1 MSHPFLCREG
11 QGVGTTVRL
20 FLVRHGESTYNA
32 EGRIQGQQDAP
43 LSERGRQQAERIGE
57 RLRSYQFDA
66 CYASDLSRAADT
78 ARAIMRHHTEVP
90 FEFTMLLRE
99 IKFGIFEGRIM
110 PEIEEMFPEEY
121 AQWMEDR
128 RTFVPPGAE
137 SGADLSERAG
147 RALHWLQER
156 GHDGTVLVVAHGAIL
171 NAFLGRFL
179 HLGSEGRH
187 RFHFDN
193 TALAV
198 VEDEPFGP
206 RLLLANDTSHLG
218 PAAAFP

>member
-1 MSHPFLCREG
+1 MRFL
-11 QGVGTTVRL
+11 
-20 FLVRHGESTYNA
+20 LVRHGESTYNA

-43 LSERGRQQAERIGE
+43 LSERGRQQAERVGE
-57 RLRSYQFDA
+57 RLRSYAFDA

-78 ARAIMRHHTEVP
+78 ARAIMRHHPDVP
-90 FEFTMLLRE
+90 FAFVPLLRE

-110 PEIEEMFPEEY
+110 PEIEEMYPEEY
-121 AQWMEDR
+121 AQWMDDR
-128 RTFVPPGAE
+128 RAFVPPGAE
-137 SGADLSERAG
+137 SGDELSERAG
-147 RALHWLQER
+147 RALRWLQGR
-156 GHDGTVLVVAHGAIL
+156 GHEGTVLVVAHGAIL
-171 NAFLGRFL
+171 NAFLGQFL
-179 HLGSEGRH
+179 QLDGESRH

-198 VEDEPFGP
+198 VEDKPFGP

>member
-1 MSHPFLCREG
+1 VRFL
-11 QGVGTTVRL
+11 
-20 FLVRHGESTYNA
+20 LVRHGESTYNA

-43 LSERGRQQAERIGE
+43 LSARGREQAARIGE

-78 ARAIMRHHTEVP
+78 ARAIMHHHPNVP
-90 FEFTMLLRE
+90 FELTALLRE

-110 PEIEEMFPEEY
+110 PEIAEMYPEEY

-128 RTFVPPGAE
+128 RAFVPPGAE
-137 SGADLSERAG
+137 SGDALSERAG
-147 RALHWLQER
+147 RALHWLRER
-156 GHDGTVLVVAHGAIL
+156 GHSGTVLVVAHGAIL

-179 HLGSEGRH
+179 RLDSEGRH

-218 PAAAFP
+218 PDAAFP

>member
-1 MSHPFLCREG
+1 L
-11 QGVGTTVRL
+11 
-20 FLVRHGESTYNA
+20 LVRHGESVYNA

-43 LSERGRQQAERIGE
+43 LSERGRRQAERLGE
-57 RLRSYQFDA
+57 RLRSYPFDA

-78 ARAIMRHHTEVP
+78 ARAIMRHHPDVP
-90 FEFTMLLRE
+90 FKLTTLLRE

-110 PEIEEMFPEEY
+110 PEIEEMYPEEY

-128 RTFVPPGAE
+128 RAFVPPGAE
-137 SGADLSERAG
+137 SGDELSARAG
-147 RALHWLQER
+147 RALDWLQER
-156 GHDGTVLVVAHGAIL
+156 GHEGTVLVVAHGAIL

-179 HLGSEGRH
+179 HLGGESRH

-198 VEDEPFGP
+198 VEETPFGP

-218 PAAAFP
+218 SDAAFP

>member
-1 MSHPFLCREG
+1 VRFL
-11 QGVGTTVRL
+11 
-20 FLVRHGESTYNA
+20 LVRHGESTYNA

-43 LSERGRQQAERIGE
+43 LSERGQRQAERIGE

-66 CYASDLSRAADT
+66 CYASDLTRAADT
-78 ARAIMRHHTEVP
+78 ARAIMRHHPTVP
-90 FEFTMLLRE
+90 FELTSLLRE
-99 IKFGIFEGRIM
+99 IRFGIFEGRIM
-110 PEIEEMFPEEY
+110 PEIEEMYPEEY

-128 RTFVPPGAE
+128 RAFVPPGAE
-137 SGADLSERAG
+137 SGDELSARAG
-147 RALHWLQER
+147 RALRWLRER
-156 GHDGTVLVVAHGAIL
+156 GHDGTVLVVAHGAML
-171 NAFLGRFL
+171 NAFLGQFL
-179 HLGSEGRH
+179 HLDGESRH

-218 PAAAFP
+218 PDAAFP

>member
-1 MSHPFLCREG
+1 VRFL
-11 QGVGTTVRL
+11 
-20 FLVRHGESTYNA
+20 LVRHGESTYNA

-43 LSERGRQQAERIGE
+43 LSARGREQAARIGE
-57 RLRSYQFDA
+57 RLRSYTFDA
-66 CYASDLSRAADT
+66 CYASDLARAADT
-78 ARAIMRHHTEVP
+78 ARAIMRHHPAVP
-90 FEFTMLLRE
+90 FELTTLLRE

-110 PEIEEMFPEEY
+110 PEIAEMYPEEY

-128 RTFVPPGAE
+128 RAFVPPGAE
-137 SGADLSERAG
+137 SGDDLSARAG
-147 RALHWLQER
+147 RALRWLRER
-156 GHDGTVLVVAHGAIL
+156 GHSGTVLVVAHGAIL
-171 NAFLGRFL
+171 NAFLGQFL
-179 HLGSEGRH
+179 RLDSESRY

-218 PAAAFP
+218 PDAAFP

>member
-1 MSHPFLCREG
+1 MRFL
-11 QGVGTTVRL
+11 
-20 FLVRHGESTYNA
+20 LVRHGESTYNA

-43 LSERGRQQAERIGE
+43 LSERGRQQVERIGE
-57 RLRSYQFDA
+57 RLRTYQFDA

-78 ARAIMRHHTEVP
+78 ARAIMRHHPDVP
-90 FEFTMLLRE
+90 FAFTTLLRE

-110 PEIEEMFPEEY
+110 PEIEEMYPEEY

-128 RTFVPPGAE
+128 RHFVPPGAE
-137 SGADLSERAG
+137 SADDLSERAG
-147 RALHWLQER
+147 RALRWLRER
-156 GHDGTVLVVAHGAIL
+156 GHEGTVLVVAHGAIL
-171 NAFLGRFL
+171 NAFLGQFL
-179 HLGSEGRH
+179 QLGADGRH

-193 TALAV
+193 TAVAI

-218 PAAAFP
+218 PDAAFP

>member
-1 MSHPFLCREG
+1 MRFL
-11 QGVGTTVRL
+11 
-20 FLVRHGESTYNA
+20 LVRHGESTYNA

-43 LSERGRQQAERIGE
+43 LSECGRQQAERIGV
-57 RLRSYQFDA
+57 RLRTYQFDA

-78 ARAIMRHHTEVP
+78 ARAIMQHHPDVP
-90 FEFTMLLRE
+90 FAFTTLLRE

-110 PEIEEMFPEEY
+110 PEIEEMYPEEY

-128 RTFVPPGAE
+128 RHFVPPGAE
-137 SGADLSERAG
+137 SADDLAERAG
-147 RALHWLQER
+147 RALRWLRER
-156 GHDGTVLVVAHGAIL
+156 KHEGTVLVVAHGAIL
-171 NAFLGRFL
+171 NAFLDQFL
-179 HLGSEGRH
+179 QLGGEGRY

-206 RLLLANDTSHLG
+206 RLLLANDSSHLG
-218 PAAAFP
+218 PDAAFP

>member
-1 MSHPFLCREG
+1 MRFL
-11 QGVGTTVRL
+11 
-20 FLVRHGESTYNA
+20 LVRHGESTYNA

-43 LSERGRQQAERIGE
+43 LSECGRQQAERIGV
-57 RLRSYQFDA
+57 RLRTYQFDA

-78 ARAIMRHHTEVP
+78 ARAIMRHHPDVP
-90 FEFTMLLRE
+90 FAFTTLLRE

-110 PEIEEMFPEEY
+110 PEIEEMYPEEY

-128 RTFVPPGAE
+128 RHFVPPGAE
-137 SGADLSERAG
+137 SADDLAERAG
-147 RALHWLQER
+147 RALRWLRER
-156 GHDGTVLVVAHGAIL
+156 KHEGTVLVVAHGAIL
-171 NAFLGRFL
+171 NAFLGQFL
-179 HLGSEGRH
+179 QLSGEGRY

-218 PAAAFP
+218 PDAAFP

>member
-1 MSHPFLCREG
+1 MRFL
-11 QGVGTTVRL
+11 
-20 FLVRHGESTYNA
+20 LVRHGESTYNA

-43 LSERGRQQAERIGE
+43 LSGRGWQQADRIGV
-57 RLRSYQFDA
+57 RLRTYQFDA

-78 ARAIMRHHTEVP
+78 ARAIMRHHPDVP
-90 FEFTMLLRE
+90 FAFTTLLRE

-110 PEIEEMFPEEY
+110 PEIEEMYPEEY

-128 RTFVPPGAE
+128 RHFVPPGAE
-137 SGADLSERAG
+137 SADDLAERAG
-147 RALHWLQER
+147 RALRWLRER
-156 GHDGTVLVVAHGAIL
+156 KHEGTVLVVAHGAIL
-171 NAFLGRFL
+171 NAFLGQFL
-179 HLGSEGRH
+179 QLSGEGRY

-218 PAAAFP
+218 PDAAFP

>member
-1 MSHPFLCREG
+1 MRFL
-11 QGVGTTVRL
+11 
-20 FLVRHGESTYNA
+20 LVRHGESTYNA

-57 RLRSYQFDA
+57 RLRTYQFDA

-78 ARAIMRHHTEVP
+78 ARAIMRHHPDVP
-90 FEFTMLLRE
+90 FAFTTLLRE

-110 PEIEEMFPEEY
+110 PEIAEMYPEEY
-121 AQWMEDR
+121 AQWMENR
-128 RTFVPPGAE
+128 RAFVPPGAE
-137 SGADLSERAG
+137 SGDVLSARAG
-147 RALHWLQER
+147 EALHWLQER
-156 GHDGTVLVVAHGAIL
+156 GHRGTVLVVAHGAIL
-171 NAFLGRFL
+171 NAFLGQFL
-179 HLGSEGRH
+179 RLGGESRY

-206 RLLLANDTSHLG
+206 RLLLANDTTHLG
-218 PAAAFP
+218 PDAAFP